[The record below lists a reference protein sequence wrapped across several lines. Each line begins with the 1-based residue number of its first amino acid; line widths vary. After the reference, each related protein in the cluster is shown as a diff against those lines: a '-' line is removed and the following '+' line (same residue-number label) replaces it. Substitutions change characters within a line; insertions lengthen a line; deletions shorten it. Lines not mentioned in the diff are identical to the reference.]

1 MPSEIIY
8 NNFLS
13 DPEAAK
19 KEQEIIEYLHK
30 FNVYLEKGDIL
41 EVFGPWEQSN
51 AEIKEYLR
59 NFIDEAKTSYL
70 CPTLESTYRNLK
82 GEPYSYPWRYR
93 DILHNVAKDRMSI
106 LEFIDHHAMS
116 DKMPSGVY
124 RDLYQNEKIEKLSK
138 KIIEGVIEQVR
149 DRTGIYDY
157 EMFNYANNISKDEE
171 LEYILNKEGLSGITV
186 DYIVNKA
193 AYKGI
198 TLGARRAEEIKAIF
212 TSTKQSGPVYDELI
226 TTLMFV
232 DGYIIDKLEN
242 IKEYDNHKDSEYKYS
257 YINKFIKLYAET
269 RDVESSIE
277 YCEKLHFYVE
287 RLGEDKE
294 MEQLYFKLDDE
305 DKYWVDKML
314 HEKTTLFNAKEQ
326 DKFTDIYYE
335 LGKNLILSEV
345 VKMISGEPLLEKE
358 EMKIILEKQVDG
370 VLFDYYIP
378 HTNNNSSKQ
387 SLIDVWWNAKGGRN
401 ELLEATK
408 HRLEKDAVLG
418 EYFEKYLDQVR
429 TESIFILA
437 NDFER
442 ICDELKEKYYIDR
455 LKEEF
460 KDIVPE
466 TKEIE
471 MYIENEKSID
481 TEYDFSRV
489 VDNYIKESKYYQAA
503 EMVSIWDKEM
513 VKDYS
518 NFLIDK
524 IENND
529 RNAEKYYDKMLEI
542 EKKHNLPTEFKRE
555 LEKVKD
561 VYENKIEE
569 KGQER

>member
-19 KEQEIIEYLHK
+19 KEQEIIKYLHK

-157 EMFNYANNISKDEE
+157 EMLNYANNISKDEE

-471 MYIENEKSID
+471 MYIENEKLID

-489 VDNYIKESKYYQAA
+489 IDNYIKESKYYQAA

>member
-51 AEIKEYLR
+51 TEIKEYLR

-124 RDLYQNEKIEKLSK
+124 RDLYQNEKVEKLSK

-149 DRTGIYDY
+149 SRTGIYDY
-157 EMFNYANNISKDEE
+157 EMLNYANNISKDEE

-186 DYIVNKA
+186 DYIVNKT

-198 TLGARRAEEIKAIF
+198 TLGVERANEIKAIF
-212 TSTKQSGPVYDELI
+212 ASTKRSGPVHDELI
-226 TTLMFV
+226 TTLMFA

-287 RLGEDKE
+287 RLGENKE
-294 MEQLYFKLDDE
+294 MEQLYFELDEE
-305 DKYWVDKML
+305 DKNWVDRML
-314 HEKTTLFNAKEQ
+314 HEKKLFNAKEQ

-335 LGKNLILSEV
+335 LGKNLMLSEV

-370 VLFDYYIP
+370 VLFGYYIP
-378 HTNNNSSKQ
+378 HTNNNSSKR
-387 SLIDVWWNAKGGRN
+387 SLIDVWWDAKGGRN

-418 EYFEKYLDQVR
+418 EYFEKYLDQLHA
-429 TESIFILA
+429 ESIYIIA
-437 NDFER
+437 SDFER

-466 TKEIE
+466 SKEIE

-555 LEKVKD
+555 FEKVKD
-561 VYENKIEE
+561 VYESKMEE
-569 KGQER
+569 KGQVR

>member
-157 EMFNYANNISKDEE
+157 EMLNYANNISKDEE

-198 TLGARRAEEIKAIF
+198 TLGVRRAEEIKAIF
-212 TSTKQSGPVYDELI
+212 ASTKQSGPVYDELV

-242 IKEYDNHKDSEYKYS
+242 IKKYDNHKDSEYKYT

-294 MEQLYFKLDDE
+294 MEQLYFKLNEE
-305 DKYWVDKML
+305 DKYWVDRVL
-314 HEKTTLFNAKEQ
+314 HEKTTLLNAKEQ

-429 TESIFILA
+429 TESIFIIA

-471 MYIENEKSID
+471 MYIENERSID
-481 TEYDFSRV
+481 TEYDFSRA

-542 EKKHNLPTEFKRE
+542 EKKHNLPTKFKRE